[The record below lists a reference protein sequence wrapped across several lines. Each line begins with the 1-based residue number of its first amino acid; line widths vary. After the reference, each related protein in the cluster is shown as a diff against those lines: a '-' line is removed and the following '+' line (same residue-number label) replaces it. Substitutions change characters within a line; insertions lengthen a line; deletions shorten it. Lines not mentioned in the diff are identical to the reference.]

1 MENKKLLQEQ
11 YTELIRKLNTMAEEH
26 ILEGKYT
33 HEELIA
39 LSEEADRLLIALYG
53 AIYLP

>member
-11 YTELIRKLNTMAEEH
+11 YDELIRKLNTMAEEH
-26 ILEGKYT
+26 ILKGKYT
-33 HEELIA
+33 HEELIT
-39 LSEEADRLLIALYG
+39 LSEETDRLLIALYV